1 MMFKKQ
7 ALVFLAALTL
17 VGGAQAL
24 GLGDIELNSN
34 LNEPLDARI
43 ELLEPSDL
51 SANEILPT
59 LASRLAFEQAGV
71 ERDFFLSNI
80 RFDVQ
85 PASNGGL
92 VIQLSTSQA
101 VREPFLNF
109 LVEVNWPGGRLLKE
123 YTLLLDPPVFDTDA
137 NDQTRSVA
145 PAASSNQQSAP
156 SAPPAPREYRVQ
168 RDDTLWEIA
177 LRVEAGR
184 GYMPQQV
191 MLAIQDLNPNAFI
204 NNNINRIKA
213 GEVLTLPSEAQIAA
227 RSTQLAINEVGQQNV
242 RIGLSENGRQPAQVQ
257 LSATESTSSALPQ
270 GDGERDPDGYLEVTT
285 EDETEGSS
293 AGGDVSNDREIER
306 LENEL
311 AIAGELNDQFE
322 RENQAMEARLAELE
336 EQLAIMQ
343 RMLNLQDGDAAA
355 LQSELAELDDAEVEA
370 QADEEESG
378 GLDWDAIKEQYGI
391 LWQEFLDFIDSA
403 VDWVMD
409 SQRNMIIA
417 GVAAALI
424 LALPFFIA
432 SRLGRSGDD
441 NVDFPDDD
449 LDDGGDL
456 LDGDDE
462 DAVSEAIREAEMYMA
477 YHNYERA
484 EQVLQPWL
492 YDAPDRSDL
501 GLKLLEVYAGSDDL
515 DAFDDLSER
524 LPLTADERALA
535 ESMRERMTGND
546 LADDF
551 DISPDSLDEMPSSV
565 DDFDVLDGE
574 PDLVEDDATE
584 DEEVPSADL
593 PVEDLD
599 AADLDAIP
607 TEPAEELE
615 PETEAEVDT
624 DFGLDL
630 DELDNF
636 DSLEEEASGETGL
649 DFELSDLGLEPEED
663 DELMSPS
670 SEAEPDSEPES
681 ESEPDAVDD
690 DLDYNLDEDVDSI
703 QDELDSGEPPML
715 DSDEDDFGL
724 DSVNLTG
731 PADSSLP
738 DWNDDDDEVALPAGA
753 ELEEDEYDFLSGS
766 DEASTK
772 LDLARAYMEME
783 DADGARDILEE
794 VLTEGNDDQKR
805 QAQELIDRL

>member
-1 MMFKKQ
+1 MFKKQ
-7 ALVFLAALTL
+7 ALAFVAALTL

-51 SANEILPT
+51 SASEILPT

-85 PASNGGL
+85 PASDGGL

-123 YTLLLDPPVFDTDA
+123 YTLLLDPPLFDTDA
-137 NDQTRSVA
+137 QDQTRSVE
-145 PAASSNQQSAP
+145 PAATNEPQPAAP
-156 SAPPAPREYRVQ
+156 VAAPAPRQYQVQ

-177 LRVEAGR
+177 LRVDAGR

-213 GEVLTLPSEAQIAA
+213 GEVLTLPNQAQIAA
-227 RSTQLAINEVGQQNV
+227 RSTQLAINQVGQQNV
-242 RIGLSENGRQPAQVQ
+242 QIGLDENGRQPAQVQ

-270 GDGERDPDGYLEVTT
+270 GEGERDPDGYLEVTT
-285 EDETEGSS
+285 DDETEGSS
-293 AGGDVSNDREIER
+293 AGGDVSSDSEIER

-355 LQSELAELDDAEVEA
+355 LQSELAELDEAEAESA
-370 QADEEESG
+370 ADEEQTAW
-378 GLDWDAIKEQYGI
+378 LDWATIKEQYGI
-391 LWQEFLDFIDSA
+391 LWQEFLDFIDTA

-417 GVAAALI
+417 GVAAAVL
-424 LALPFFIA
+424 LSLPFFIVGLV
-432 SRLGRSGDD
+432 RRSGDD
-441 NVDFPDDD
+441 SVDFPDED
-449 LDDGGDL
+449 LDDGDDL
-456 LDGDDE
+456 LADDDE

-484 EQVLQPWL
+484 EEVLQPWL
-492 YDAPDRSDL
+492 YDAPERSDL
-501 GLKLLEVYAGSDDL
+501 GLKLLEVYAASDDI

-524 LPLTADERALA
+524 LPLTADERELA
-535 ESMRERMTGND
+535 ESLRERMTSSD
-546 LADDF
+546 FDDDF
-551 DISPDSLDEMPSSV
+551 DISPESV
-565 DDFDVLDGE
+565 DEIPVTDNDFEVLESE
-574 PDLVEDDATE
+574 PEVTDTDDDDDLNEL
-584 DEEVPSADL
+584 SADL

-599 AADLDAIP
+599 AADLDAVP
-607 TEPAEELE
+607 TRSADETELDAEE
-615 PETEAEVDT
+615 TS
-624 DFGLDL
+624 DFELDL
-630 DELDNF
+630 GDLDGIDE
-636 DSLEEEASGETGL
+636 LEEEAADSSL
-649 DFELSDLGLEPEED
+649 DFELSDLGLEAEQD
-663 DELMSPS
+663 DDVIS
-670 SEAEPDSEPES
+670 PDSEAAPEAES
-681 ESEPDAVDD
+681 ESVAD
-690 DLDYNLDEDVDSI
+690 DLDYNLDDDVESL
-703 QDELDSGEPPML
+703 QDELGSDEPPTL
-715 DSDEDDFGL
+715 DGDDTDFDL

-738 DWNDDDDEVALPAGA
+738 EWNDDDEVALPAGA
-753 ELEEDEYDFLSGS
+753 ELEEDEYDFLSGA

-805 QAQELIDRL
+805 QAQELIERL

>member
-1 MMFKKQ
+1 MFKKQ
-7 ALVFLAALTL
+7 ALAFVAALAL

-85 PASNGGL
+85 PAADGGL
-92 VIQLSTSQA
+92 VIQLSTTQA

-123 YTLLLDPPVFDTDA
+123 YTLLLDPPLFDTEA
-137 NDQTRSVA
+137 QDQPRSVE
-145 PAASSNQQSAP
+145 PAATASAP
-156 SAPPAPREYRVQ
+156 QPAAPTTAPAPRQYQVQ
-168 RDDTLWEIA
+168 RNDTLWEIA
-177 LRVEAGR
+177 LDVDAGS

-213 GEVLTLPSEAQIAA
+213 GEVLTLPNEAQIAA
-227 RSTQLAINEVGQQNV
+227 RSTQLAINQVGQQNV
-242 RIGLSENGRQPAQVQ
+242 QIGLSENGRQPAQVQ

-270 GDGERDPDGYLEVTT
+270 GEGERDPDGYLEVTN
-285 EDETEGSS
+285 EDDTEGSS
-293 AGGDVSNDREIER
+293 AGGDVSSDSEVER

-355 LQSELAELDDAEVEA
+355 LQSELAELDEAETETE
-370 QADEEESG
+370 ADEEQSG
-378 GLDWDAIKEQYGI
+378 WLDWATIKEQYGI

-417 GVAAALI
+417 GVAAAVL
-424 LALPFFIA
+424 LSLPFFI
-432 SRLGRSGDD
+432 LGLVRRSGDD
-441 NVDFPDDD
+441 SVDFPDDD
-449 LDDGGDL
+449 LDDGDDL

-484 EQVLQPWL
+484 EEVLQPWL
-492 YDAPDRSDL
+492 YDAPERSDL
-501 GLKLLEVYAGSDDL
+501 GLKLLEVYAASDDI

-524 LPLTADERALA
+524 LPLTADERELA
-535 ESMRERMTGND
+535 ESMRERMTSSD
-546 LADDF
+546 FDDDF
-551 DISPDSLDEMPSSV
+551 DISPESV
-565 DDFDVLDGE
+565 DEIPVTDSDFEVLESE
-574 PDLVEDDATE
+574 PQVADTDDDDDLNEL
-584 DEEVPSADL
+584 SADL

-599 AADLDAIP
+599 AVPTRSADEAELDA
-607 TEPAEELE
+607 EE
-615 PETEAEVDT
+615 TS
-624 DFGLDL
+624 DFELGL
-630 DELDNF
+630 DELDGV
-636 DSLEEEASGETGL
+636 DELEEEAGTGL
-649 DFELSDLGLEPEED
+649 DFELSDLGLEAEED
-663 DELMSPS
+663 DDLIS
-670 SEAEPDSEPES
+670 PDSAAAPATES
-681 ESEPDAVDD
+681 ESVDD
-690 DLDYNLDEDVDSI
+690 DLDYNLDDDAESI
-703 QDELDSGEPPML
+703 QDELDSSEPPML
-715 DSDEDDFGL
+715 DDDETDFDL
-724 DSVNLTG
+724 DSVDLSG

-738 DWNDDDDEVALPAGA
+738 DWDDDDEVAIPAGA
-753 ELEEDEYDFLSGS
+753 ELEEDEYDFLSGA

-794 VLTEGNDDQKR
+794 VLTEGNDEQKR
-805 QAQELIDRL
+805 QAQELIERL

>member
-1 MMFKKQ
+1 MFKKQ
-7 ALVFLAALTL
+7 ALAFVAALAL

-85 PASNGGL
+85 PASDGGL
-92 VIQLSTSQA
+92 VIQLSTTQA

-123 YTLLLDPPVFDTDA
+123 YTLLLDPPLFDTEA
-137 NDQTRSVA
+137 EDQTRSVE
-145 PAASSNQQSAP
+145 PATTASQPQPAT
-156 SAPPAPREYRVQ
+156 PPAPRQYQVQ

-177 LRVEAGR
+177 LRIEAGR
-184 GYMPQQV
+184 GYMPQQI
-191 MLAIQDLNPNAFI
+191 MLAIQDLNPDAFI

-213 GEVLTLPSEAQIAA
+213 GEVLTLPNEAQIAA
-227 RSTQLAINEVGQQNV
+227 RSTQLAINQVGQQNV
-242 RIGLSENGRQPAQVQ
+242 QIGLSENGRQPAQVQ

-270 GDGERDPDGYLEVTT
+270 GDGERDPDGYLEVTND
-285 EDETEGSS
+285 DETDGSS
-293 AGGDVSNDREIER
+293 AGGDVSSDSEIER

-355 LQSELAELDDAEVEA
+355 LQAELAELDEAEADAG
-370 QADEEESG
+370 DEESG
-378 GLDWDAIKEQYGI
+378 GLDWAVIKEQYGI
-391 LWQEFLDFIDSA
+391 LWQEFVDFIDSA

-417 GVAAALI
+417 AIAAALL
-424 LALPFFIA
+424 LALPFVIA
-432 SRLGRSGDD
+432 SLLRRSPDD
-441 NVDFPDDD
+441 NLDFPDDD
-449 LDDGGDL
+449 LDDGDDL

-484 EQVLQPWL
+484 EEVLQPWL
-492 YDAPDRSDL
+492 YDAPERSDL
-501 GLKLLEVYAGSDDL
+501 GLKLLEVYAASDDL

-524 LPLTADERALA
+524 LPLTADERELA
-535 ESMRERMTGND
+535 ESLRERMTRND
-546 LADDF
+546 FEDDF
-551 DISPDSLDEMPSSV
+551 DISPESV
-565 DDFDVLDGE
+565 DEIPVTNHDFE
-574 PDLVEDDATE
+574 PLESEPEVADTDDEDDLNE
-584 DEEVPSADL
+584 LSADL

-599 AADLDAIP
+599 ASDLDAVP
-607 TEPAEELE
+607 TRSADEAELDAEETSDVEFELGE
-615 PETEAEVDT
+615 
-624 DFGLDL
+624 LDGV
-630 DELDNF
+630 DELED
-636 DSLEEEASGETGL
+636 EAGTGL
-649 DFELSDLGLEPEED
+649 DFELSDLGLEAEED
-663 DELMSPS
+663 DDLIS
-670 SEAEPDSEPES
+670 PES
-681 ESEPDAVDD
+681 ESKSADD
-690 DLDYNLDEDVDSI
+690 DLDDNLDEDVESI
-703 QDELDSGEPPML
+703 QDELDSSGPPML
-715 DSDEDDFGL
+715 DGDNTDFDL
-724 DSVNLTG
+724 DAVDLSG

-738 DWNDDDDEVALPAGA
+738 DWNDDDEVALPAGV
-753 ELEEDEYDFLSGS
+753 ELEEDEYDFLSGT

-783 DADGARDILEE
+783 DSDGARDILEE
-794 VLTEGNDDQKR
+794 VLNEGNDEQKR
-805 QAQELIDRL
+805 QAQELIERL